1 MNRINVTDNYGFYH
15 NKLLLGYSSNSSD
28 LESLAHMSAEC
39 TKCRMDAAL
48 AEITEKCNEHV
59 EALTVC
65 VRAHPDNWTTACS
78 KEKEAL
84 NECGKSYECN

>member
-1 MNRINVTDNYGFYH
+1 
-15 NKLLLGYSSNSSD
+15 
-28 LESLAHMSAEC
+28 
-39 TKCRMDAAL
+39 MDAAL